1 VALLISLC
9 VFKSNADL
17 LFAVA
22 TIQICADFFYHGLGD
37 GIEILHFGR
46 SGEVSFDDALGL
58 RMTELVLRYRPGS

>member
-1 VALLISLC
+1 MALLISLC

-22 TIQICADFFYHGLGD
+22 TIQICADFFIMGWGTGSRFCTLD
-37 GIEILHFGR
+37 G
-46 SGEVSFDDALGL
+46 VVKWSFDDALGL